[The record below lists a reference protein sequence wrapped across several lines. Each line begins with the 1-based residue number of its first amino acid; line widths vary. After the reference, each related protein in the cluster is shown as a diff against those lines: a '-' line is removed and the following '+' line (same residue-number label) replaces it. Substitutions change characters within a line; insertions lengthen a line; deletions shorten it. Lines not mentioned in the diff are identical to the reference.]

1 MLPTKMEKGFTQERQ
16 VCFGSRIRLSGPD
29 GDKDKEPKSLKGG
42 SREQLSWQSKFQN
55 PGARVFVNDIL

>member
-1 MLPTKMEKGFTQERQ
+1 MLLTKMEKGFTQERQ

-42 SREQLSWQSKFQN
+42 SREQLS
-55 PGARVFVNDIL
+55 